1 MNIGD
6 KKYLQQGILCVLQ
19 LKNIPVTQDRLT
31 AWQAEAWGDWD
42 SLVAIGKALGIKIQ
56 EYKYHGE
63 MEKLAEAKE
72 PLLLLG
78 KDGHWQVLG
87 QANHQQVMVLDPV
100 TGQAGPVT
108 WQALRE
114 SSQGLCLRLTERLSL
129 HSVSRNFGLGWF
141 LPVLNRYRGCLGEMV
156 LGAFLLQL
164 LGIVTPVFTQ
174 VIIDKVIG
182 QQGIATLTVLG
193 NGLIFAAVFVCLM
206 SIARKRLETDIAAKV
221 DVILGSQLMHHLL
234 ALPLRY
240 FQVRRVG
247 DTLTRVSA
255 LNSIREF
262 LTGSTI
268 TALLDGVFSI
278 IFFGLM
284 AYYSWQLTMLALLAL
299 PLYLVQN
306 ILVTPV
312 YRKRLEEYWQAG
324 ARSNAFLVETVTG
337 VQTVKALALEHRFI
351 NQWEELLA
359 ASLSRSFGS
368 FKLGM
373 LVNTGTSAVQN
384 FSTLL
389 ILLVGGH
396 MVMDGRLTIGQLIA
410 FQMLARQGSEPLLRL
425 SSMWQKA
432 QQAML
437 SVKRLGDIM
446 NTRPETASG
455 TVLPKLSGAIEFRHV
470 SFAYDAGQPPAVD
483 DVSFCIEP
491 GQQVGIVGGSGSGKS
506 TISKLIEQLYLPA
519 QGEVLV
525 DGIDL
530 NRLDRHWYRSRL
542 GVVQQEN
549 ILFRGTIRDN
559 IAFGRPNASIEAV
572 ARAAVIA
579 GAHEFIVDLPE
590 GYDTQVGEQ
599 GDRLSGGQKQR
610 IAIARALLMEP
621 GILIFD
627 EATSA
632 LDYHTESLVM
642 KNMKAMAGGRT
653 MVIIAHRLSWV
664 KHCDKILVMH
674 KGRLV
679 EQGTHQELVEQKGE
693 YYRLWMQQGV

>member
-1 MNIGD
+1 
-6 KKYLQQGILCVLQ
+6 
-19 LKNIPVTQDRLT
+19 
-31 AWQAEAWGDWD
+31 
-42 SLVAIGKALGIKIQ
+42 
-56 EYKYHGE
+56 
-63 MEKLAEAKE
+63 
-72 PLLLLG
+72 
-78 KDGHWQVLG
+78 
-87 QANHQQVMVLDPV
+87 
-100 TGQAGPVT
+100 
-108 WQALRE
+108 
-114 SSQGLCLRLTERLSL
+114 
-129 HSVSRNFGLGWF
+129 
-141 LPVLNRYRGCLGEMV
+141 
-156 LGAFLLQL
+156 
-164 LGIVTPVFTQ
+164 
-174 VIIDKVIG
+174 
-182 QQGIATLTVLG
+182 
-193 NGLIFAAVFVCLM
+193 
-206 SIARKRLETDIAAKV
+206 
-221 DVILGSQLMHHLL
+221 
-234 ALPLRY
+234 
-240 FQVRRVG
+240 
-247 DTLTRVSA
+247 
-255 LNSIREF
+255 
-262 LTGSTI
+262 
-268 TALLDGVFSI
+268 
-278 IFFGLM
+278 
-284 AYYSWQLTMLALLAL
+284 
-299 PLYLVQN
+299 
-306 ILVTPV
+306 
-312 YRKRLEEYWQAG
+312 
-324 ARSNAFLVETVTG
+324 
-337 VQTVKALALEHRFI
+337 
-351 NQWEELLA
+351 
-359 ASLSRSFGS
+359 
-368 FKLGM
+368 
-373 LVNTGTSAVQN
+373 
-384 FSTLL
+384 
-389 ILLVGGH
+389 

-455 TVLPKLSGAIEFRHV
+455 AMLPTLSGAIEFRHV
-470 SFAYDAGQPPAVD
+470 SFAYDAGQPPAVN

-491 GQQVGIVGGSGSGKS
+491 GQQIGIVGGSGSGKS

-525 DGIDL
+525 DGVDL

-621 GILIFD
+621 SILIFD

-642 KNMKAMAGGRT
+642 KNMAAMAGGRT
-653 MVIIAHRLSWV
+653 TVIIAHRLSWV

-674 KGRLV
+674 RGRLV